1 MILVV
6 DDSDQIRGVVR
17 KLLEGAGHE
26 VIEAV
31 DGRDALQR
39 LYEVKPDLVLLDVS
53 MPDMDG
59 WTALERI
66 RELTSVPVLMVTARD
81 AVPERVRGLKGGADD
96 YILKP
101 FEPDELVARVEAALR
116 RAGGK
121 PAATPA
127 PRVEPN
133 QSPIA
138 PRDPGWRADPW

>member
-6 DDSDQIRGVVR
+6 DDSDQVRNVVR

-26 VIEAV
+26 VIEAT
-31 DGRDALQR
+31 DGRDCLQR
-39 LYEVKPDLVLLDVS
+39 LYDAKPDLVLLDVS

-81 AVPERVRGLKGGADD
+81 AVPERVRGLEAGADD

-116 RAGGK
+116 RAGTE
-121 PAATPA
+121 PP
-127 PRVEPN
+127 PRAVERNPV
-133 QSPIA
+133 A
-138 PRDPGWRADPW
+138 PRDPHWRADPW